1 MTRGINK
8 RWPWAA
14 AMLALAVASGCSYT
28 PVRQHPDFASAA
40 RKVQKIAVL
49 PPDVEY
55 QLLVLTGDN
64 ERLPDEERNVT
75 ASLTSTLPGLLEKR
89 GYSVREFSADKL
101 QQAGKD
107 ANFTLQQVKTAYGEV
122 SKQLYEQGM
131 LTEDEANQFRVS
143 VGPVV
148 NPVAEALEADGLLL
162 VRYAGFKKSDG
173 LIAKE
178 VVSGALLGALT
189 GVVVIPAPTGA
200 SMEMALLDAAT
211 GDVLWANRGA
221 GNAALLVEK
230 LPLTGAAAAL
240 AKNEAAAAAAQK
252 PSAEDAAKP

>member
-1 MTRGINK
+1 MNK
-8 RWPWAA
+8 TIHKNWLWALTIVTV
-14 AMLALAVASGCSYT
+14 AMASGCSYT

-40 RKVQKIAVL
+40 RKVQKIALL

-64 ERLPDEERNVT
+64 ERLQDEEKKVT
-75 ASLTSTLPGLLEKR
+75 ANLISTIPTLLEKR
-89 GYSVREFSADKL
+89 GYRVLPFNADQL
-101 QQAGKD
+101 QQSGQD
-107 ANFTLQQVKTAYGEV
+107 TNFTLQQVKTAYTEA
-122 SKQLYEQGM
+122 SKQLYERG
-131 LTEDEANQFRVS
+131 LVGEEEAKQFRVS

-148 NPVAEALEADGLLL
+148 NPVAEVLQADALLL

-189 GVVVIPAPTGA
+189 GVVIIPAATGA
-200 SMEMALLDAAT
+200 SMEMVLLDAT
-211 GDVLWANRGA
+211 NGDVLWANRGL

-230 LPLTGAAAAL
+230 LPLTGSAAL
-240 AKNEAAAAAAQK
+240 AQ
-252 PSAEDAAKP
+252 AEAKPVLAEKQSVEAQAKP